1 MFRKSTSIVALGIMT
16 AVIATATSLAGGKM
30 VSLLKPVAP
39 ETATEAV
46 ATASDVAT
54 SPAQKAAIDY
64 EALNAEALQT
74 VIGRD
79 ARPEPQE
86 LGDLVDA
93 DFSPLGE
100 PSEALKFADAN
111 ILASLPKKAP
121 KKVAKADAE
130 VSVKTGSVV
139 EIEHLTSGTNY
150 GFRSSIALV
159 DSTDASKGYQLNDF
173 YSIAD
178 TVALKFTV
186 DAEAGTVS
194 VPKQELYNYGSYGPV
209 SFVGLVTVNGTR
221 YLTND
226 PVTGTID
233 EDGNVSLGSWGLIL
247 TDPDSKY
254 YGYSLALVSSSEWKL
269 PNATAAGVNMTTE
282 ESEEYGI
289 YVSQGSES
297 SVSFFG
303 LTAYPAELTARVTS
317 SKTVVMPYQFVY
329 TNSYLGAFNI
339 YGATWTETSGT
350 WKASVNTKTAMVFST
365 TADNTLTMSGW
376 VVSSASYPSQYVAQK
391 YRDFSITTTAIS
403 WPAVATNTFEGAG
416 TAASPYLIKTAAD
429 FTQLSQLVS
438 EGNTFQGSYFE
449 LANDVDMTSISAKSY
464 VPIGDDTN
472 KFAGIFDGKE
482 HAITNMSIDGGAFT
496 YTGIFG
502 VTDSASV
509 IKNLNVKAFKA
520 VSDGSYLGTICG
532 YNYGPIDN
540 CNISSAVLDNDGS
553 CVGGFSGLS
562 SGNITN
568 CSFIGQVTGT
578 GSAGGIVGQAACS
591 IENCYVKGYVITDGY
606 VSLCFDNG
614 GIAGVLQNGTMKNCW
629 MTGLINETYG
639 RSSAGGLIGRCV
651 SSTVENCF
659 STALIYAK
667 RTYTDTNGGGDNY
680 TGGLLGYTYNS
691 TMNNCFSSSTIV
703 KSGTSEFCG
712 GIVGYIAVGY
722 QTSTSYSGMRMTN
735 NSKISNCYYSGYIN
749 STSTTSTKPMFGSTF
764 YYSSWTG
771 EDPDKLCFTNCYYD
785 KQVNFMNEDYYGRS
799 TSFFTNGLPEGFSS
813 DVWEAKAGY
822 YPTLKNVGAG
832 TQAQALASAPIYLNN
847 NQTAK
852 KVKGSFTVAT
862 ADNVTWALYG
872 ATDNETSALKME
884 GNTVTVKDVYAS
896 SQVNATTADGYG
908 AKMYLLA
915 VVPKLFDGEGSAESP
930 YLIKSVADLKILN
943 SAVGTY
949 AQDHSGDYFAM
960 TNDIDCT
967 TAEGET
973 AFQGVGSGT
982 GYTFGGNFDGRGY
995 SIKNLTINA
1004 LDADSATTNSTLY
1017 AGLIANLNED
1027 GTVKNVVI
1035 DKSCKFDLYRYSA
1048 PVVGVNYGVVDNCR
1062 NYADVK
1068 SVSTSNGGVVGF
1080 NYSGTISNCYNS
1092 GRISVGTTYGG
1103 GITGYNAGTIT
1114 MCQND
1119 ADVIGEKNNAS
1130 NANVT
1135 QSYVG
1140 GIAGYN
1146 AGTIEMSVNDG
1157 QVNANNTVGGITGR
1171 NAAGN
1176 ITGCLNNGLVTST
1189 VTTAY
1194 RGAIIGYQQS
1204 LGTIANN
1211 YYDSS
1216 INING
1221 ASHGASI
1228 DGVTGCS
1235 TAELTAG
1242 VCPAELKQ
1250 LGADEVFDFTANNYP
1265 VLKQFANEEAAKALR
1280 KVYVA
1285 FVSGQVRNNVVTD
1298 VALSPADDVEWSI
1311 DENAYFKVDGKKLV
1325 VTVPS
1330 DTVPTLT
1337 LNAKVGDYAKSYE
1350 LTSVPVI
1357 FSGSGTADSPYLIET
1372 PADWNKL
1379 ADFVDESKWEYNG
1392 QYFKITNDLDFNGD
1406 SIRVIA
1412 VNGAAFQGV
1421 MDGAGHTIKNYVYS
1435 NTNSVSTASKLVGP
1449 NLYLGRYIGL
1459 FGTLG
1464 SNSEVKNLILDGKY
1478 EGYSNL
1484 GGLVGYAYGKISNV
1498 THKGTISNTSGTS
1511 VAGIAFRL
1519 YSGGSITD
1527 CVNEGSV
1534 TAKTQQA
1541 AGICVET
1548 QAGTVL
1554 ERCYNRGTV
1563 KATTIGACGIAYKV
1577 SGGLIDCGNEKS
1589 VLSGS
1594 TGTVIGIANTVDS
1607 TAYAVRC
1614 YNIADLGTAA
1624 QSTICGVFG
1633 TFTARKTNDPTYGYV
1648 QDCYNT
1654 GNITAKDS
1662 GYGFANKI
1670 NAGWTVTNCHNT
1682 GNVTSLGL
1690 ACGFCTSIAGSS
1702 VDLLAVLDH
1711 CYNTGNVTGKKACVS
1726 GLMSEAG
1733 SYSKMTYC
1741 YNTGKVVNTLTTG
1754 LTSGGLV
1761 GKFNGNM
1768 DHCFNAGD
1776 VVSACNATGG
1786 LVGYI
1791 SYGKED
1797 YPGRILNSFNIGNVT
1812 CEGFTGTSTNG
1823 NAGGLSGYLATSN
1836 ATYWVEIE
1844 NCFNSGIV
1852 KSNTRVGGITGG
1864 AFSGYPVVKNCYNSG
1879 KVIATAANGVK
1890 SATVYA
1896 NTASNAAS
1904 VVNNCY
1910 FDKSAYTDA
1919 DTIGVGLTT
1928 SQFKE
1933 LTISDGFEASADG
1946 GYPVIK
1952 GFESEAVA
1960 SAALKAGAV
1969 MILVADEATQNQDK
1983 VAGEIDLV
1991 APTGTTWAVY
2001 ESNASGA
2008 LVESSKM
2015 TIDGNTAKPVADGDV
2030 VLVATTP
2037 DNFCRTFNLTL
2048 NTATSGIDG
2057 VNAGKTV
2064 ESVIYVD
2071 IQGRVVAQPT
2081 PGNVY
2086 IVRTNYTDGTSSIA
2100 KKLAR

>member
-1 MFRKSTSIVALGIMT
+1 
-16 AVIATATSLAGGKM
+16 M
-30 VSLLKPVAP
+30 VSLLKPVVT
-39 ETATEAV
+39 ETAKEAV

-54 SPAQKAAIDY
+54 PLVQKAAIDY
-64 EALNAEALQT
+64 DALNAEALQT

-79 ARPEPQE
+79 VRPEPQE

-111 ILASLPKKAP
+111 VIASLQKKAP
-121 KKVAKADAE
+121 RKVAKAAE

-139 EIEHLTSGTNY
+139 EIEYLASGTNY

-159 DSTDASKGYQLNDF
+159 DSTDASKGYQMNDF

-186 DAEAGTVS
+186 NTETGTVS

-209 SFVGLVTVNGTR
+209 SFVGLVTVDGTR
-221 YLTND
+221 YLSNN
-226 PVTGTID
+226 PVEGTID
-233 EDGNVSLGSWGLIL
+233 EDGNVSLGSWGLVL

-254 YGYSLALVSSSEWKL
+254 YGYALSTVNSSEWKI
-269 PNATAAGVNMTTE
+269 PNATAAGVNMTTS

-303 LTAYPAELTARVTS
+303 LTAYPRELTARITS
-317 SKTVVMPYQFVY
+317 SKTVVMPYQYVF
-329 TNSYLGAFNI
+329 TNAYFGEFDI
-339 YGATWTETSGT
+339 YGASWTETNGT
-350 WKASVNTKTAMVFST
+350 WKASLNTKTPMVFT
-365 TADNTLTMSGW
+365 TTSDNTLSMSGW
-376 VVSSASYPSQYVAQK
+376 VVAATASPTQYVASK

-403 WPAVATNTFEGAG
+403 WPAPATNNFEGAG
-416 TAASPYLIKTAAD
+416 TATSPYLIKTAAD

-438 EGNTFQGSYFE
+438 EGNTFLGSYFE
-449 LANDVDMTSISAKSY
+449 LANDVDMASISAKNY
-464 VPIGDDTN
+464 IPVGDETN
-472 KFAGIFDGKE
+472 MFAGVFDGKE

-502 VTDSASV
+502 VTDSTSV
-509 IKNLNVKAFKA
+509 IKNLNVKVFNG
-520 VSDGSYLGTICG
+520 VSTGSYLGTICG
-532 YNYGPIDN
+532 YNYGKIDN
-540 CNISSAVLDNDGS
+540 CNITSAVLDNDGS

-562 SGNITN
+562 SGDITN
-568 CSFIGQVTGT
+568 CSFNGQVTGK
-578 GSAGGIVGQAACS
+578 GSAGGIVGQASCN

-614 GIAGVLQNGTMKNCW
+614 GIAGVLQSGTMKNCW
-629 MTGLINETYG
+629 MTGLINEYYG
-639 RSSAGGLIGRCV
+639 RSSAGGLVGRCI

-659 STALIYAK
+659 TTALIYAK
-667 RTYTDTNGGGDNY
+667 RTYTDTSGGGDNY

-691 TMNNCFSSSTIV
+691 VMNNCFSSSTIV

-722 QTSTSYSGMRMTN
+722 QTSSAYSGIKMTN

-749 STSTTSTKPMFGSTF
+749 SSSSTSLKPMFGSTF

-785 KQVNFMNEDYYGRS
+785 KQVNSVGEDFYGRP

-872 ATDNETSALKME
+872 ATDNETEALKME
-884 GNTVTVKDVYAS
+884 GNTVTVKDVYAN
-896 SQVNATTADGYG
+896 SQINATTADGYG
-908 AKMYLLA
+908 AKMYLFS
-915 VVPKLFDGEGSAESP
+915 VVPKLFDGEGTAESP
-930 YLIKSVADLKILN
+930 YLIKSLADFKILN

-995 SIKNLTINA
+995 SIKNFTIDA
-1004 LDADSATTNSTLY
+1004 LVTDSVGSATTESAVY
-1017 AGLIANLNED
+1017 AGLFGSVNAD

-1035 DKSCKFDLYRYSA
+1035 DKSCKFDIYRYSA
-1048 PVVGVNYGVVDNCR
+1048 PVVGVNYGTVDNCR

-1080 NYSGTISNCYNS
+1080 NYGGTISNCYNS
-1092 GRISVGTTYGG
+1092 GRIS
-1103 GITGYNAGTIT
+1103 AGST
-1114 MCQND
+1114 
-1119 ADVIGEKNNAS
+1119 
-1130 NANVT
+1130 
-1135 QSYVG
+1135 YVG
-1140 GIAGYN
+1140 GITSYN
-1146 AGTIEMSVNDG
+1146 TEGATISKCQNDGDIIGETNNAVNEKTTQNTIGGVTAYNVGTVEMSVNNG
-1157 QVNANNTVGGITGR
+1157 QICANNTVGGIVGR
-1171 NAAGN
+1171 NAGGN
-1176 ITGCLNNGLVTST
+1176 IIGCLNNGLASTT

-1221 ASHGASI
+1221 ASHGANI
-1228 DGVTGCS
+1228 EGVTGCS
-1235 TAELTAG
+1235 TSELIAG

-1250 LGADEVFDFTANNYP
+1250 LGADEVFDFTANSYP
-1265 VLKQFANEEAAKALR
+1265 VLKQFTNEDAAKALR
-1280 KVYVA
+1280 TVYVA
-1285 FVSGQVRNNVVTD
+1285 FAPGQVRNNVVTD
-1298 VALSPADDVEWSI
+1298 VALSPADNVEWSI

-1325 VTVPS
+1325 VTVPT

-1337 LNAKVGDYAKSYE
+1337 LNAKLGNYAKSYD

-1357 FSGSGTADSPYLIET
+1357 FSGNGTAESPYLIET

-1379 ADFVDESKWEYNG
+1379 ADFVDTSKWEYNG

-1406 SIRVIA
+1406 SIRVVA

-1435 NTNSVSTASKLVGP
+1435 NTNAVATASKLVGP

-1464 SNSEVKNLILDGKY
+1464 SNGEVKNLTINGKY
-1478 EGYSNL
+1478 EGNGFL

-1534 TAKTQQA
+1534 TTKTTQA
-1541 AGICVET
+1541 AGICVES
-1548 QAGTVL
+1548 QAGSVL

-1563 KATTIGACGIAYKV
+1563 TATTTTASGIAYKV
-1577 SGGLIDCGNEKS
+1577 SGGIIDCVNEKP
-1589 VLSGS
+1589 VISGT

-1614 YNIADLGTAA
+1614 YNIADLGTSA
-1624 QSTICGVFG
+1624 QSTICGVFN
-1633 TFTARKTNDPTYGYV
+1633 TLIERYNTKDPTHVPVGGYI
-1648 QDCYNT
+1648 QDCYNI
-1654 GNITAKDS
+1654 GKITAKEY
-1662 GYGFANKI
+1662 GNGFAYKVNG
-1670 NAGWTVTNCHNT
+1670 GWTLTNCYNT
-1682 GNVTSLGL
+1682 GDVTSAGI
-1690 ACGFCTSIAGSS
+1690 ACGLCQTIAGKTADDFLS
-1702 VDLLAVLDH
+1702 VLDH
-1711 CYNTGNVTGKKACVS
+1711 CYNTGNITGKKAAVS
-1726 GLMSEAG
+1726 GLTTDCG
-1733 SYSKMTYC
+1733 NYTKMTYC
-1741 YNTGKVVNTLTTG
+1741 YNTGNVVNTLANGLTTG
-1754 LTSGGLV
+1754 GLA
-1761 GKFNGNM
+1761 GKFNGYM

-1776 VVSACNATGG
+1776 VVSACNAVGG
-1786 LVGYI
+1786 LVGYV

-1812 CEGFTGTSTNG
+1812 CEGFTGTSKNG
-1823 NAGGLSGYLATSN
+1823 NAGGLSGYIATSN
-1836 ATYWVEIE
+1836 ATYWVEID

-1852 KSNTRVGGITGG
+1852 KSDTRVGGITSG
-1864 AFSGYPVVKNCYNSG
+1864 AFSAYPVVKNCYNSG
-1879 KVIATAANGVK
+1879 KVIATAADGVK
-1890 SATVYA
+1890 SATVY
-1896 NTASNAAS
+1896 TSIASYAGEI
-1904 VVNNCY
+1904 VNNCY

-1919 DTIGVGLTT
+1919 DTIAVGLTT
-1928 SQFKE
+1928 SQFKDKDF
-1933 LTISDGFEASADG
+1933 TISDGFEASADG

-1969 MILVADEATQNQDK
+1969 MILVADEAEQNQDN
-1983 VAGEIDLV
+1983 VVGDIDLV

-2008 LVESSKM
+2008 LVESTKM
-2015 TIDGNTAKPVADGDV
+2015 TIDGNTAKPVVDGDV
-2030 VLVATTP
+2030 VLVATTA

-2048 NTATSGIDG
+2048 KPSASGIEDI
-2057 VNAGKTV
+2057 NAGKIV

-2086 IVRTNYTDGTSSIA
+2086 IVRTNYTDGTSSVA